1 MSRSYFLTACTVLF
15 CLAASFVGRSAAAQT
30 IYDSI
35 GGVENGGDP
44 LSALTGAGPL
54 LADLFIAPGAV
65 SLSAV
70 TLNLEFSA
78 GASPTGSASLDLFSD
93 GGAAGPGSL
102 LQHIGTIND
111 TTLTSSFALYTVT
124 DLTPYALTAGTA
136 YYIGLTDAGS
146 SGVLG
151 NTLDPTVLA
160 RPDVTAGGFYY
171 NNGGVQANSGGPY
184 EIRVSAVPEPGSLA
198 LLIGLSLTGAAFL
211 SRRKQTRNAA

>member
-1 MSRSYFLTACTVLF
+1 MSRSYSVTVGTLLF
-15 CLAASFVGRSAAAQT
+15 CLMASFVGRIASAQT

-35 GGVENGGDP
+35 GGAENGGDP
-44 LSALTGAGPL
+44 LNAATGAGPL
-54 LADLFIAPGAV
+54 LADRFIASGVV

-70 TLNLEFSA
+70 TLNLELSA
-78 GASPTGSASLDLFSD
+78 GGVPTGSASLDLFSD
-93 GGAAGPGSL
+93 AGAAGPGSL

-124 DLTPYALTAGTA
+124 DASPYALTPGTA

-151 NTLDPTVLA
+151 NTVDASVLA
-160 RPDVTAGGFYY
+160 RPDVAAGGLYY

-198 LLIGLSLTGAAFL
+198 LLAGMSLTGAAFL
-211 SRRKQTRNAA
+211 RRRKRIRNAT